1 MPKMKA
7 HKGLKKRVKL
17 SAKGKVRYNRSGAGH
32 LMSHKDGNR
41 RRRMRG
47 LDSLENPKLA
57 AKIRWFLSA

>member
-17 SAKGKVRYNRSGAGH
+17 SATGKVRYNRSGAGH
-32 LMSHKDGNR
+32 LMSHKDSNR
-41 RRRMRG
+41 RRRMRSV
-47 LDSLENPKLA
+47 DSLNNPKLA